1 MDQKQLQKMVDLF
14 LEKGFT
20 YFDTSYVYHSENA
33 IREALLMRYDRD
45 SYTLASKLPAF
56 IIQQEKQVETIFE
69 EQRNKCGVQ
78 FFDYYLYNL
87 NKILY
92 NGVDGK
98 GGTMKRFHMFER
110 MQNWK
115 AAGKI
120 HHIGFSFHDDAE
132 TLDEIL
138 TDHPEVEFAQIAFNY
153 YDYESPFLQ
162 AKKCYDV
169 IQKHRCQMVVM
180 EPVKGGMRASVPEKT
195 GAEMKKM
202 HPELSEASWAIRFAA
217 DLNYI
222 KGQLAKN
229 HYTVGDKLPEEKV
242 ILADGTDVTE
252 QVVKAEKWLIE
263 HEF

>member
-1 MDQKQLQKMVDLF
+1 MYTIMGD
-14 LEKGFT
+14 
-20 YFDTSYVYHSENA
+20 SENA

-56 IIQQEKQVETIFE
+56 IIRQEKKVETIFE

-98 GGTMKRFHMFER
+98 GGTVKRFHMFER
-110 MQNWK
+110 MQNWE

-120 HHIGFSFHDDAE
+120 HHIGFLFHDDAE
-132 TLDEIL
+132 TLGEIL
-138 TDHPEVEFAQIAFNY
+138 TDHPEVEFVRIAFNY

-169 IQKHRCQMVVM
+169 IQKHGCQMVVM
-180 EPVKGGMRASVPEKT
+180 EPVKGGMLASVPEKT

-202 HPELSEASWAIRFAA
+202 HPELSEASWVIRFAA

-252 QVVKAEKWLIE
+252 QVVKVEKWLIE
-263 HEF
+263 HGF